1 MENGN
6 MKDLYAAQVA
16 FQRLVESVAGDFPVP
31 FDDPNKFQ
39 YHMTAMQEE
48 MGEVLKADKRWK
60 THRNETFIPDEK
72 LDEVSDMYI
81 CLFNI
86 SIWSGYDFETIMGA
100 VANKI
105 NVNNERLATR
115 RLNTKASWE

>member
-31 FDDPNKFQ
+31 FDDPIKFQ

-72 LDEVSDMYI
+72 LDEVSDMFI
-81 CLFNI
+81 CLFNV
-86 SIWSGYDFETIMGA
+86 SIWSGYDYETIMGA

-105 NVNNERLATR
+105 NINNERLATR
-115 RLNTKASWE
+115 RLNTRDSWK

>member
-6 MKDLYAAQVA
+6 MEKLYAAQVA
-16 FQRLVESVAGDFPVP
+16 FQRLVESVADDFPVP
-31 FDDPNKFQ
+31 FDDPTKFQ

-48 MGEVLKADKRWK
+48 MGETLKADKRWK

-86 SIWSGYDFETIMGA
+86 SIWSGYDFETVMGA

-105 NVNNERLATR
+105 KVNNERLATR